1 MIEQLTKSE
10 HLWDVFVAGLI
21 DPNQQQV
28 ALSLN
33 YHNYTTKESDEIKDA
48 TIISDRAWNSRT
60 REQILQELIE
70 SQLPHYKVYP
80 KDTATIN
87 SIEKSTA
94 ITDKFTMSA
103 GVSARRK
110 KRLKASRNCLTVDIY
125 GPNSSTY
132 RGNVLKLEL
141 SILHYPSRC
150 PGFQFK
156 IKINHANIDGKG
168 TIYMDMVQW
177 SDDQRGTI
185 NECLDKVFELL
196 KNPEEDNIS
205 AYSKIGQLYILNRKE
220 YYKCAASV

>member
-48 TIISDRAWNSRT
+48 TIISYRKWNSRT

-94 ITDKFTMSA
+94 NTDKFTMSA
-103 GVSARRK
+103 GVSAAEK
-110 KRLKASRNCLTVDIY
+110 NASKQVEI
-125 GPNSSTY
+125 
-132 RGNVLKLEL
+132 V
-141 SILHYPSRC
+141 
-150 PGFQFK
+150 
-156 IKINHANIDGKG
+156 
-168 TIYMDMVQW
+168 
-177 SDDQRGTI
+177 
-185 NECLDKVFELL
+185 
-196 KNPEEDNIS
+196 
-205 AYSKIGQLYILNRKE
+205 
-220 YYKCAASV
+220 